1 MISQSQV
8 IQVYLPL
15 RYLPFS
21 FCGVKRYVYVQNERD
36 KMAVEPDPDQIYTLK
51 RKKRMNLMSSFPLAE
66 SASVKYY
73 ISAPLRSVKYEHK
86 TI

>member
-15 RYLPFS
+15 RYLSFS
-21 FCGVKRYVYVQNERD
+21 FCDVKRYVKNERD
-36 KMAVEPDPDQIYTLK
+36 KIAVEPDPDQIYTPK
-51 RKKRMNLMSSFPLAE
+51 RKKRMNLMSSFRMTE

-73 ISAPLRSVKYEHK
+73 ISAPLRSVKYEQK